1 MVWSAGTV
9 STGALFAS
17 VTTTVKLLLS
27 LSAGTPLSLT
37 FTVIRFVLGPWPSVG
52 VHVST
57 PVVGLTLTPEGP
69 DTKLNASVLAGTS
82 VSVAVFVTTS
92 VLNSVMFWSAG
103 TVSTGAL
110 FASVNTF
117 PTRLSSDLAGTP
129 LSITFTVIR
138 FVLGPW
144 PSVGVHVSTPVVG
157 LRLTPEGPDTRLNV
171 SVLAGTSVSVAVF
184 VTTSVLNSAM
194 V

>member
-1 MVWSAGTV
+1 MGDSTGALFACVTATVKLLLSPNAGTPLSVTFTVITFVLGPCPAVGVHVSTPVVGLMLTPAGPDTRLNVSVLAGRSASVAVFVTTSVLNSAMVWSSGTV

-17 VTTTVKLLLS
+17 VTTTVKLWLS

-37 FTVIRFVLGPWPSVG
+37 FTVITFVLGPWDSVG

-57 PVVGLTLTPEGP
+57 PVVGLTLTP
-69 DTKLNASVLAGTS
+69 A
-82 VSVAVFVTTS
+82 
-92 VLNSVMFWSAG
+92 
-103 TVSTGAL
+103 
-110 FASVNTF
+110 
-117 PTRLSSDLAGTP
+117 
-129 LSITFTVIR
+129 
-138 FVLGPW
+138 
-144 PSVGVHVSTPVVG
+144 
-157 LRLTPEGPDTRLNV
+157 GPDTRLNV

>member
-69 DTKLNASVLAGTS
+69 DTRLNVSVLSGTS

-110 FASVNTF
+110 FASVTTTVKLLLSLNAG
-117 PTRLSSDLAGTP
+117 TRLSL
-129 LSITFTVIR
+129 TFTVIGIAPCR
-138 FVLGPW
+138 ECLLDVA
-144 PSVGVHVSTPVVG
+144 VGVRVWVV
-157 LRLTPEGPDTRLNV
+157 
-171 SVLAGTSVSVAVF
+171 
-184 VTTSVLNSAM
+184 
-194 V
+194 

>member
-9 STGALFAS
+9 STGGLFAS
-17 VTTTVKLLLS
+17 VTTTVKLLPS

-69 DTKLNASVLAGTS
+69 DTRLNVSVLAGTS
-82 VSVAVFVTTS
+82 ASVAVFVTTS
-92 VLNSVMFWSAG
+92 TLSSVMVWYAG
-103 TVSTGAL
+103 TVRTVVPYATL
-110 FASVNTF
+110 FRSVKLL
-117 PTRLSSDLAGTP
+117 PSLSAGTP
-129 LSITFTVIR
+129 LSLTFTVIR

-144 PSVGVHVSTPVVG
+144 DSVGVHVSTPVVG